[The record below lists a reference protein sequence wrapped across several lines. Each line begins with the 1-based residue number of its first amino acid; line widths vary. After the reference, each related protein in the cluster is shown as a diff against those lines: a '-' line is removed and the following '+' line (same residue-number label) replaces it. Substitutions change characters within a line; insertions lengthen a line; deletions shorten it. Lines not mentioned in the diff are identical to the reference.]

1 MPRCVYFYGMI
12 QFTIRRGQPADTA
25 AVMSLVQELAH
36 YERAPHEVTNTSER
50 MLHDGFGP
58 QPLFDLWVVESP
70 HGIIGMALCYVRYST
85 WKGPMYYL
93 EDFYVQEAHRGAKI
107 GAQLFEIVLEEAR
120 QRGMA
125 GICWQ
130 VLEWNEPALN
140 FYRKY
145 NAVLDPEWIN
155 GKIMF

>member
-1 MPRCVYFYGMI
+1 MN
-12 QFTIRRGQPADTA
+12 TIHIRKGKPTDVP
-25 AVMSLVQELAH
+25 AVMALVHELAE
-36 YERAPHEVTNTSER
+36 YERAPHEVTNTPER
-50 MLHDGFGP
+50 MLQDGFGDR
-58 QPLFDLWVVESP
+58 PLFDFWVAENQAGVV
-70 HGIIGMALCYVRYST
+70 GMALCYIRYST

-107 GAQLFEIVLEEAR
+107 GAQLFELVINEAR

-125 GICWQ
+125 GLCWQ
-130 VLEWNEPALN
+130 VLDWNEPALN

-145 NAVLDPEWIN
+145 NAALDPEWVN